1 MNESKEIH
9 SPNSHLKN
17 NNYVAKVLMYYNL
30 LLNKQTNQKSRF
42 NRKSM
47 FTANQKVTEKLTH
60 KSD

>member
-1 MNESKEIH
+1 MKVRKSIH
-9 SPNSHLKN
+9 QILVWKKN
-17 NNYVAKVLMYYNL
+17 NVAKVLMYYNL
-30 LLNKQTNQKSRF
+30 LINKQTNQKSRF